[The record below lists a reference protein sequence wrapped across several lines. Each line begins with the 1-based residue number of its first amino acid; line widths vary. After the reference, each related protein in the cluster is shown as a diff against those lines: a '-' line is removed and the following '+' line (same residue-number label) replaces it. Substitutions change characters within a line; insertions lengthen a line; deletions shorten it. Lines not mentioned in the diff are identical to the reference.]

1 MRLMKKNCQI
11 CGVNSMETKMIDI
24 LRTAIVN
31 NASDIYVVAGGPIG
45 FKISGEI
52 KNYSEERL
60 THLDT
65 SKLVHE
71 IYALRNDGNITKV
84 QEQGDDDFSFS
95 LSGLG
100 RFRCNVYKQR
110 GSLAAILRVV
120 KFDLPDFTA
129 LNIPEEIIRLSN
141 IKKGLV
147 LVTGPTGS
155 GKSTTLASM
164 IDEINENQKKHIIT
178 IEDPIEYIHKH
189 KMSIVSQR
197 EVENDTESYA
207 TALRAAL
214 RQSPDVILM
223 GEMRDFETIQTVI
236 TAAET
241 GQLVFSTLHTV
252 GAAKTIDR
260 IIDVFPPSQQQQ
272 IRIQL
277 SMVLQAV
284 VSQQLIPGVDGSLV
298 PAFEIMVC
306 NSAIR
311 NMIREAKV
319 FQMDNVIYSGASEGM
334 RTMDNDILRLYN
346 EKKISAENALL
357 YAVNKDIMAKK
368 VSL

>member
-1 MRLMKKNCQI
+1 
-11 CGVNSMETKMIDI
+11 MIDV
-24 LRTAIVN
+24 LGAAIKKE
-31 NASDIYVVAGGPIG
+31 ASDIYIVAGGPLS
-45 FKISGEI
+45 FKINGEI
-52 KNYSEERL
+52 VNYTSDKL
-60 THLDT
+60 SHIDT
-65 SKLVHE
+65 AKLVHE
-71 IYALRNDGNITKV
+71 IYAIYEGGDIKRL
-84 QEQGDDDFSFS
+84 QEKGDDDFSFS

-110 GSLAAILRVV
+110 GSMAAVLRVV
-120 KFDLPDFTA
+120 KFELPDFNA
-129 LNIPEEIIRLSN
+129 LGIPDTIIELGN

-155 GKSTTLASM
+155 GKSTTLASI
-164 IDEINENQKKHIIT
+164 IDAINENQHKHIIT
-178 IEDPIEYIHKH
+178 IEDPMEFIHKH
-189 KMSIVSQR
+189 KKSIVSQR
-197 EVENDTESYA
+197 EVQNDTASYG

-241 GQLVFSTLHTV
+241 GQLVFSTLHTI

-260 IIDVFPPSQQQQ
+260 IIDVFPPGQQQQ

-284 VSQQLIPGVDGSLV
+284 VSQQLIPAVDGGLV

-334 RTMDNDILRLYN
+334 RTMDGDIMRLYN
-346 EKKISAENALL
+346 EGKISADNALM
-357 YAVNKDIMAKK
+357 YSVNKDVMSKR
-368 VSL
+368 LGR

>member
-1 MRLMKKNCQI
+1 MKRNCQI
-11 CGVNSMETKMIDI
+11 CGVNRMEMKMIDI
-24 LRTAIVN
+24 LNEAMNRD
-31 NASDIYVVAGGPIG
+31 ASDIYVVAGGPVS
-45 FKISGEI
+45 FKVGGKIV
-52 KNYSEERL
+52 NFTDERL
-60 THLDT
+60 THIDT

-71 IYALRNDGNITKV
+71 IYAIREEGNISKV
-84 QEQGDDDFSFS
+84 QEKGDDDFSFS

-129 LNIPEEIIRLSN
+129 LSIPESIIKLGD

-164 IDEINENQKKHIIT
+164 INEINEHKHKHIIT

-197 EVENDTESYA
+197 EVQNDTESYA

-284 VSQQLIPGVDGSLV
+284 VSQQLIPSVDGGLV
-298 PAFEIMVC
+298 PAFEIMIC

-319 FQMDNVIYSGASEGM
+319 FQMDNVIYSGAAEGM
-334 RTMDNDILRLYN
+334 RTMDGDILRLYS
-346 EKKISAENALL
+346 EGKISAENALL
-357 YAVNKDIMAKK
+357 YSVNKDIVAKK
-368 VSL
+368 VGI

>member
-1 MRLMKKNCQI
+1 
-11 CGVNSMETKMIDI
+11 MIDV
-24 LRTAIVN
+24 LGAAIKKE
-31 NASDIYVVAGGPIG
+31 ASDIYIVAGGPLS
-45 FKISGEI
+45 FKINGEI
-52 KNYSEERL
+52 VNYTSDKL
-60 THLDT
+60 SHIDT
-65 SKLVHE
+65 AKLVHE
-71 IYALRNDGNITKV
+71 IYAIYEGGDIKRL
-84 QEQGDDDFSFS
+84 QEKGDDDFSFS

-110 GSLAAILRVV
+110 GSMAAVLRVV
-120 KFDLPDFTA
+120 KFELPDFKA
-129 LNIPEEIIRLSN
+129 LGIPDTIIELGN

-155 GKSTTLASM
+155 GKSTTLASI
-164 IDEINENQKKHIIT
+164 IDAINENQHKHIIT
-178 IEDPIEYIHKH
+178 IEDPMEFIHKH
-189 KMSIVSQR
+189 KKSIVSQR
-197 EVENDTESYA
+197 EVQNDTASYG

-241 GQLVFSTLHTV
+241 GQLVFSTLHTI

-260 IIDVFPPSQQQQ
+260 IIDVFPPGQQQQ

-284 VSQQLIPGVDGSLV
+284 VSQQLIPAVDGGLV

-334 RTMDNDILRLYN
+334 RTMDGDIMRLYN
-346 EKKISAENALL
+346 EGKISADNALM
-357 YAVNKDIMAKK
+357 YSVNKDVMSKR
-368 VSL
+368 LGR